1 MNKSNIRLSIHKSN
15 TVTNQFFLILIFIFK
30 KKLVIETHQTVLLEI
45 QVALSRY

>member
-30 KKLVIETHQTVLLEI
+30 KKLVIDQTVLLEI